1 LPNDIKHAPHAV
13 SLTGLT

>member
-1 LPNDIKHAPHAV
+1 LTNDLKHARHAV